1 MLSFTGRRRK
11 GTRFAELSLYTLD
24 EERSPAAAARAVLAA
39 NRASQHNGGNHRT
52 PPSRRANAD
61 TKIQSSTDQSV
72 IRRKYCIN
80 ETNAESLDNV
90 KDNVFDEH
98 LEDSIPQEEEHKTAD
113 KDVEFSFSEV
123 DVHTCSNNSET
134 STQSCKI
141 NRESKSYNH
150 LCEIHS
156 NKNQNKIPQSSLSLT
171 ENLMNAVAAAVN
183 EEKTLS
189 NANPNGCQKSG
200 KSCLFTKQLK
210 QRNPLSRKRNV
221 NVMLKE
227 QLFSKSSSYLQ
238 NFVSTEEFPEEGE
251 ILHKSE
257 RNISSNNT
265 LPSLKYEKNK
275 FCSLTAL
282 TQPYHCTKC
291 VKHEKPNKE
300 TPKSF
305 AKNVGIIKIKSLNSI
320 LNVKKHIRTFS
331 DFQLSEMTDYP
342 HLLRR
347 RKPAGSLEDLH
358 NSNSLCL
365 STHSSSQ
372 DDICDIEKARELV
385 NFENARENDK
395 EHRKARESD
404 KAILDT
410 SLSSVNS
417 GQCLVENDE
426 NFPPK
431 DKLRATCDNKLS
443 RLSVKVQINT
453 SCQEGIKSFNDLET
467 SSSTLSQ
474 CNCFPQSTNIYKNNM
489 DTTCTLADMEADISD
504 SSVATATQP
513 NSPSELS
520 LKSTQFCCDK
530 EHNITSGETEVEK
543 CTSDSEK
550 SNSDSEKCN
559 TESLESPSE
568 YTEPNVECESFP
580 LILCKGRTPTIV

>member
-1 MLSFTGRRRK
+1 
-11 GTRFAELSLYTLD
+11 
-24 EERSPAAAARAVLAA
+24 
-39 NRASQHNGGNHRT
+39 
-52 PPSRRANAD
+52 
-61 TKIQSSTDQSV
+61 
-72 IRRKYCIN
+72 
-80 ETNAESLDNV
+80 
-90 KDNVFDEH
+90 
-98 LEDSIPQEEEHKTAD
+98 
-113 KDVEFSFSEV
+113 
-123 DVHTCSNNSET
+123 
-134 STQSCKI
+134 
-141 NRESKSYNH
+141 
-150 LCEIHS
+150 
-156 NKNQNKIPQSSLSLT
+156 
-171 ENLMNAVAAAVN
+171 MNAVSAAVN

-200 KSCLFTKQLK
+200 KPCLFTKQLK

-238 NFVSTEEFPEEGE
+238 NFVSTEEFPEVGE
-251 ILHKSE
+251 LLHKSE
-257 RNISSNNT
+257 RNILSNKT

-291 VKHEKPNKE
+291 VKHDKPTKE
-300 TPKSF
+300 NPKSF
-305 AKNVGIIKIKSLNSI
+305 ARNVGMMKIKSLNSI

-342 HLLRR
+342 HLLTR
-347 RKPAGSLEDLH
+347 RKPSGSLEDLN
-358 NSNSLCL
+358 NSNSFCL
-365 STHSSSQ
+365 STHSSSN
-372 DDICDIEKARELV
+372 DDICDIEKARELL
-385 NFENARENDK
+385 NYGNARENIKERENDK

-404 KAILDT
+404 KTILDT

-417 GQCLVENDE
+417 GQCLVEKDE
-426 NFPPK
+426 NFQPE

-467 SSSTLSQ
+467 SSRTLSQ
-474 CNCFPQSTNIYKNNM
+474 CNCFPQSRNIYKNNM
-489 DTTCTLADMEADISD
+489 ATTCTLADIEPDLSD

-530 EHNITSGETEVEK
+530 EHNIASGETEVEK